1 MYPPGY
7 GGMPPG
13 YAQPG
18 YGYPGQPMQ
27 GMYAPP
33 PPGMMG
39 YTMGAAQGQPGA
51 AAAGASLFG
60 MNAMNTALQA
70 PGMALSA
77 LGVATLA
84 APILR
89 YGGGALPGPLGV
101 GARAVGTVLDEIDPF
116 SLGMR
121 AMGAGGRVGGGI
133 GRAIGGA
140 LFRGGTGTVA
150 RMGMAGL
157 AGAGTIGGAA
167 AFVGAPLAAAY
178 GGYQAARFAGNQL
191 MTGARQSVQA
201 QTMLNQI
208 SVPGMAKENMG
219 SGMADSM
226 RQMSQDLGVS
236 FEDVG
241 RYAQQLDQ
249 QRVFQTAKDAKE
261 FQTKFKSVMK
271 AVKDIAK
278 MTQSTVDDAMAMFSD
293 LRQQGFYTT
302 ADIKAQAAST
312 QAREMA
318 TGISAQTYSA
328 IGRAGSQTARALGM
342 RGRFGADLA
351 QRSVAGVAMG
361 VRSGAMNEEMVMEM
375 GGTEAVGMRLAQQ
388 QMQFLG
394 TSRGR
399 AIIAAT
405 MGQGG
410 APDMNRLGKFLSG
423 GMTMESLVSTAAGR
437 GLGVLQQ
444 AGTSAAKEEFMP
456 YASMAM
462 VQMAAAQQKQLYG
475 RTDRAGTIR
484 MLGTMGVG
492 GGEAQLMYQQ
502 AMGMGDQMQQELA
515 AKATA
520 RTRAEVAAARQQ
532 RSVTGNL
539 RRGFQGAVTD
549 PLQQTGGRIQ
559 ETLGM
564 MYTDVMQGLGFQDR
578 EYSTG
583 GELTRSAIMAMSSDF
598 DLGDSAEARELAIRQ
613 AGRDRASGT
622 AAVGALNFVLNPGA
636 SVAAPLVGGVTGGAF
651 SGTAAG
657 VRRGIN
663 AGIRSAT
670 GVTQAE
676 GMRILAGKGRR
687 RSALSDLSGADL
699 GEAERGAQFGRQLRL
714 TEEKSASVALAASRG
729 LLKTPSKFQVALANI
744 RGGSAV
750 RKLGLEQAVQ
760 VYGAAGIESM
770 TGKTVEELEQLPIGE
785 QTAIIEGAEAARQGA
800 GLGGSGL
807 SGIGAGGGYTF
818 AERTEMEG
826 KALEQTFR
834 DIYGGPQV
842 DKGKIAGLVGGTVA
856 AGAVAGGT
864 IGIVGGPAGVVVGG
878 AIGAGVAGLLGGA
891 AGLATFAI
899 ESGLQEGEQGD
910 FEKKLRANP
919 EVGFLFEQLVQM
931 EDDPD
936 ATDADKKALQDK
948 LVKELGADSAGAR
961 FALGALGKMSSDTT
975 GKTKRAL
982 LEATKKN
989 GALYTQ
995 TRRAAYTK
1003 ATEGK
1008 TRRINEKIFAVTK
1021 MQGLEK
1027 STQLRLQKFK
1037 REFQADPSDLMGQR
1051 SAVADLL
1058 SGFSGGGLD
1067 AGEKEALTALLGTEG
1082 LQAADLMVKARAG
1095 KLSKEEAEQLGLSN
1109 ADIAGLK
1116 TGDEG
1121 AIRAVSEKLAGF
1133 ALTAPGGTKAKEGS
1147 PQAYAEANTKFVQA
1161 VHTFLSAVGNAG
1173 IEGIDPFPGP
1183 GETGAGEMGVDGYP
1197 ESERE

>member
-1 MYPPGY
+1 
-7 GGMPPG
+7 
-13 YAQPG
+13 
-18 YGYPGQPMQ
+18 
-27 GMYAPP
+27 
-33 PPGMMG
+33 
-39 YTMGAAQGQPGA
+39 
-51 AAAGASLFG
+51 
-60 MNAMNTALQA
+60 
-70 PGMALSA
+70 
-77 LGVATLA
+77 
-84 APILR
+84 
-89 YGGGALPGPLGV
+89 
-101 GARAVGTVLDEIDPF
+101 
-116 SLGMR
+116 
-121 AMGAGGRVGGGI
+121 
-133 GRAIGGA
+133 
-140 LFRGGTGTVA
+140 
-150 RMGMAGL
+150 
-157 AGAGTIGGAA
+157 
-167 AFVGAPLAAAY
+167 
-178 GGYQAARFAGNQL
+178 
-191 MTGARQSVQA
+191 
-201 QTMLNQI
+201 MLNQI

-318 TGISAQTYSA
+318 TGISGQTYSA
-328 IGRAGSQTARALGM
+328 IGQAGSQTARALGM

-394 TSRGR
+394 TARGR

-410 APDMNRLGKFLSG
+410 APDMNRLGKFLGG

-475 RTDRAGTIR
+475 RTDQAGTIR
-484 MLGTMGVG
+484 MLGTMGMG
-492 GGEAQLMYQQ
+492 RNEAQLMYQQ

-520 RTRAEVAAARQQ
+520 RTRAEVAAARKQ
-532 RSVTGNL
+532 RSISGNL

-564 MYTDVMQGLGFQDR
+564 MYTDVMQGLGIQDR

-598 DLGDSAEARELAIRQ
+598 DLGDSAEVRELAERQ
-613 AGRDRASGT
+613 AGRDLASGT
-622 AAVGALNFVLNPGA
+622 AAVGGLKFALNPLATAGETA
-636 SVAAPLVGGVTGGAF
+636 SQAVAGGVIGGVF

-657 VRRGIN
+657 VRSGIN
-663 AGIRSAT
+663 KGIRVAT
-670 GVTQAE
+670 GAASAE
-676 GMRILAGKGRR
+676 GMQILAGKGRR

-729 LLKTPSKFQVALANI
+729 LLKTPSKFQVALANL

-834 DIYGGPQV
+834 DVYGGPQV
-842 DKGKIAGLVGGTVA
+842 NTGKLGKFVGGTAA
-856 AGAVAGGT
+856 AGAVAGGA
-864 IGIVGGPAGVVVGG
+864 IGLVGGPAGVAVGAVVGG
-878 AIGAGVAGLLGGA
+878 LAGGLFGAGTGGIGEA
-891 AGLATFAI
+891 VEFGI
-899 ESGLQEGEQGD
+899 RDGEQGD

-975 GKTKRAL
+975 GKTKKAL
-982 LEATKKN
+982 LDATKKG

-1008 TRRINEKIFAVTK
+1008 TRRINEKIFGVTR

-1082 LQAADLMVKARAG
+1082 LQAADLMVKARTG
-1095 KLSKEEAEQLGLSN
+1095 KLSKEEAKQLGLSTE
-1109 ADIAGLK
+1109 DIAGLK

-1133 ALTAPGGTKAKEGS
+1133 ALTGPGGTKAKEGS

-1161 VHTFLSAVGNAG
+1161 VHTFLSAVGGKVDG
-1173 IEGIDPFPGP
+1173 IPVFPGP
-1183 GETGAGEMGVDGYP
+1183 GETGAAELGADGAPGE
-1197 ESERE
+1197 STRE